1 MLVDHEKMVVFR
13 SGEPQLED
21 RMQKIKGGIMM
32 LMAVVVLLTMAVNTH
47 AESKEEQQKKIVE
60 MAQQSLQQLYQAQ
73 PLAKAAVKNAAGYAV
88 FSDLGVK
95 ILFAGSGNG
104 QGVAVNNKTNQQT
117 FMKMVE
123 LQAGLGFGIKK
134 FRNIFVFETEKA
146 MNSFVNSGWQFGGQA
161 TAAAKTATSGGAMA
175 GAAQVDDGVWLY
187 QITEKGLELSVT
199 ATGAK
204 YYKND
209 SLN

>member
-1 MLVDHEKMVVFR
+1 VGKQLGHN
-13 SGEPQLED
+13 QHLED
-21 RMQKIKGGIMM
+21 IMQKIKGAMM
-32 LMAVVVLLTMAVNTH
+32 IIMAVMLLLTVAVNSH

-60 MAQQSLQQLYQAQ
+60 MAQQSLQQLYEKQ
-73 PLAKAAVKNAAGYAV
+73 PSARAAVKNAAGYAV
-88 FSDLGVK
+88 FSDMGVK

-104 QGVAVNNKTNQQT
+104 QGVAVNNRTGQQT

-134 FRNIFVFETEKA
+134 FRNIFVFQTQKA
-146 MNSFVNSGWQFGGQA
+146 MDSFVNSGWQFGGQT

-175 GAAQVDDGVWLY
+175 GAAQVDDDVWLY
-187 QITEKGLELSVT
+187 QITEKGLEASIT

>member
-1 MLVDHEKMVVFR
+1 
-13 SGEPQLED
+13 
-21 RMQKIKGGIMM
+21 MQKITGMTTITAVVLM
-32 LMAVVVLLTMAVNTH
+32 LMVALNVH
-47 AESKEEQQKKIVE
+47 AASKEEQQQKIVA
-60 MAQQSLQQLYQAQ
+60 MAQQSLQQLYEKE
-73 PLAKAAVKNAAGYAV
+73 PSAKAAIQNAAGYAV
-88 FSDLGVK
+88 FSDMGVK

-104 QGVAVNNKTNQQT
+104 QGVAVNNKTGQQT
-117 FMKMVE
+117 FMKMVA

-134 FRNIFVFETEKA
+134 FRNIFVFQTQKA
-146 MNSFVNSGWQFGGQA
+146 MDSFVNSGWQFGGQS
-161 TAAAKTATSGGAMA
+161 TAAAKTASGGGAMA

-187 QITEKGLELSVT
+187 QITDKGLEASVT

>member
-1 MLVDHEKMVVFR
+1 
-13 SGEPQLED
+13 
-21 RMQKIKGGIMM
+21 MQKIKARTMM
-32 LMAVVVLLTMAVNTH
+32 IIAVVLLLPVAVS
-47 AESKEEQQKKIVE
+47 AESKEKQQKKILE

-73 PLAKAAVKNAAGYAV
+73 PSAKAAVKNAAGYAV
-88 FSDLGVK
+88 FSDMGVK

-104 QGVAVNNKTNQQT
+104 QGVAVNNKTDQQT

-175 GAAQVDDGVWLY
+175 GAALVDDGVWLY
-187 QITEKGLELSVT
+187 QITEKGLEVSVT

>member
-1 MLVDHEKMVVFR
+1 
-13 SGEPQLED
+13 
-21 RMQKIKGGIMM
+21 MQKIKAGTMM
-32 LMAVVVLLTMAVNTH
+32 IMAVVLLLPVALN
-47 AESKEEQQKKIVE
+47 AESKEEQQKKILD
-60 MAQQSLQQLYQAQ
+60 MAQQTLQQLYEKQ
-73 PLAKAAVKNAAGYAV
+73 PSAKAAVQNAAGYAV
-88 FSDLGVK
+88 FSDMGVK

-104 QGVAVNNKTNQQT
+104 QGVAVNSKTGQQT

-134 FRNIFVFETEKA
+134 FRNIFVFQTQKA
-146 MNSFVNSGWQFGGQA
+146 MDSFVNSGWQFGGQS

-175 GAAQVDDGVWLY
+175 GAAQVDDDVWLY
-187 QITEKGLELSVT
+187 QITEKGLEASIT

>member
-1 MLVDHEKMVVFR
+1 MVVLL
-13 SGEPQLED
+13 SGEPHLED
-21 RMQKIKGGIMM
+21 MMKKIKGGMM
-32 LMAVVVLLTMAVNTH
+32 MIMAVVLLLTVAVN
-47 AESKEEQQKKIVE
+47 AESKEEQQNKIVE
-60 MAQQSLQQLYQAQ
+60 MAQQSLQQLYEKQ
-73 PLAKAAVKNAAGYAV
+73 PSAKAAVKNAAGYAV
-88 FSDLGVK
+88 FSDMGVK

-104 QGVAVNNKTNQQT
+104 QGVAVNNKTDQQT

-161 TAAAKTATSGGAMA
+161 TAAAKTATNGGAMA

-187 QITEKGLELSVT
+187 QITETGLEASVT

>member
-1 MLVDHEKMVVFR
+1 MR
-13 SGEPQLED
+13 
-21 RMQKIKGGIMM
+21 KIKAEMMMIMA
-32 LMAVVVLLTMAVNTH
+32 LVLLLTVAVNSQ
-47 AESKEEQQKKIVE
+47 AESKEEQQQKIVE
-60 MAQQSLQQLYQAQ
+60 MTQQSLQQLYEKQ
-73 PLAKAAVKNAAGYAV
+73 PSAKAAVKKAAGYAV
-88 FSDLGVK
+88 FSDMGVK

-104 QGVAVNNKTNQQT
+104 QGVAMNNKTGQQT

-146 MNSFVNSGWQFGGQA
+146 MNSFINSGWQFGGQA

-187 QITEKGLELSVT
+187 QLTEKGLEASVT

-204 YYKND
+204 YYKDD

>member
-1 MLVDHEKMVVFR
+1 MAKIGVRIVMIAAAMLTV
-13 SGEPQLED
+13 G
-21 RMQKIKGGIMM
+21 
-32 LMAVVVLLTMAVNTH
+32 VNSY
-47 AESKEEQQKKIVE
+47 AASKEEQQEKIVA
-60 MAQQSLQQLYQAQ
+60 MAQQSLEQLYQKQ
-73 PLAKAAVKNAAGYAV
+73 PSARAAIQNAVGYAV
-88 FSDLGVK
+88 FSDFGLK

-104 QGVAVNNKTNQQT
+104 QGVAVNNQTGQKT

-134 FRNIFVFETEKA
+134 FRNIFVFETQNA

-161 TAAAKTATSGGAMA
+161 TAAAKTATGGGAMA
-175 GAAQVDDGVWLY
+175 GAADVGDGIWLY
-187 QITEKGLELSVT
+187 QITEKGLEASIT